1 MAFAS
6 ADGADDTS
14 GYSATAVWTIV
25 LTRAAMASATTHPC
39 NLAFSVFSLEIC
51 ALRSATVSE
60 VSLATWIISAA
71 NGRSGSPGAW
81 RWFTAAD
88 VMSLSRLSLESVG
101 LASMNDMV
109 LFCGLTFDMSGSRKP
124 AKPAGGCP
132 LDGGVRR
139 HSAFPKRTAYVFQA
153 SSTNVP
159 LDWRKVPSGLV
170 MFVKITFRAKSSTC
184 TTVVLF
190 ASCHVTKKINSA
202 TG

>member
-1 MAFAS
+1 MSGGLALGHYGNGPIRSSSDRLLRAALTHAS
-6 ADGADDTS
+6 APSNPTANTATTAPTNMGPSTDSKITMASTIRHTPN
-14 GYSATAVWTIV
+14 TAVTMRAV
-25 LTRAAMASATTHPC
+25 LELCLSFLVRCASWC
-39 NLAFSVFSLEIC
+39 I
-51 ALRSATVSE
+51 
-60 VSLATWIISAA
+60 
-71 NGRSGSPGAW
+71 
-81 RWFTAAD
+81 
-88 VMSLSRLSLESVG
+88 
-101 LASMNDMV
+101 
-109 LFCGLTFDMSGSRKP
+109 TFDMSGSRKP

-139 HSAFPKRTAYVFQA
+139 HFAFPKRTAYVFQA

-170 MFVKITFRAKSSTC
+170 MFVKIAFRAKSSTC